1 MMEKLIR
8 TKSVFWCS
16 CCNIH
21 HYVAAPVQDPGIG
34 SGHLQALISQFE
46 LNSQLTDKW
55 NVYISFN
62 HATHDITLSVHLTV
76 LYFPISNNTRVV
88 LQTYVILAGFSQGR
102 QLLYTMRLAAHNMV
116 MLLPL
121 LLMVSW
127 VPSLVHSHGEV
138 WVLACWGI
146 HQGGSII

>member
-1 MMEKLIR
+1 
-8 TKSVFWCS
+8 
-16 CCNIH
+16 
-21 HYVAAPVQDPGIG
+21 
-34 SGHLQALISQFE
+34 
-46 LNSQLTDKW
+46 LTDKW

-88 LQTYVILAGFSQGR
+88 LQTYVNLAGFSQGR
-102 QLLYTMRLAAHNMV
+102 QLLHHTMRLAAHNMV

-121 LLMVSW
+121 LLLVFW

-138 WVLACWGI
+138 WALAVDV
-146 HQGGSII
+146 STKEDP